1 MAKRKDGK
9 LDRRTSEYREAAE
22 RMAAA
27 RKALSGNRKGTRRL
41 DGRLDKRTSEGR
53 TAAERMAKVRALR
66 GKSGGFFSWLFGK

>member
-9 LDRRTSEYREAAE
+9 LDRRTTEYREAAE

-27 RKALSGNRKGTRRL
+27 RKALSGSRKGSRRI
-41 DGRLDKRTSEGR
+41 DGHLDKRTTEGR
-53 TAAERMAKVRALR
+53 AAAESMAKVRAQR